1 MVERKSDG
9 ELLGLFPFT
18 VDRSYARIPIR
29 YLRVWKHFHCY
40 NCTPLIRRG
49 RAVEFYTTLFSWIDT
64 HAEGG
69 RFLRLAFH
77 PLGGQ
82 SDQLMYR
89 VCRSQLRSRQTQRT
103 FERAIVPRGS
113 DFDGLMQAAFSSKAR
128 RNLQRQG
135 RRLGALGHAQF
146 EKLPVDDQSIDA
158 FVALEA
164 AGWKGELPQ
173 GVTIAQDPAANA
185 FFRAT
190 MKGGAA
196 QDAVTCL
203 ALTLDR
209 RPVAMLFLLRVGDH
223 LSAFK
228 TSYEETLAAYSPGVQ
243 LFVEATRRML
253 GDSSIRVFD
262 SCARPGHP
270 VLDRLWSG
278 RLTVG
283 QINISASG
291 MVDKG
296 LLALAAQLER
306 FKRP

>member
-1 MVERKSDG
+1 MVERKRDR

-18 VDRSYARIPIR
+18 VDRSYARIPIH
-29 YLRVWKHFHCY
+29 YLRVWKHYHCY

-49 RAVEFYTTLFSWIDT
+49 RAVEFYTSLFSWIDT
-64 HAEGG
+64 RPQGA

-77 PLGGQ
+77 PLGRQ
-82 SDQLMYR
+82 ADQVMYR

-103 FERAIVPRGS
+103 FERAIVRRGT
-113 DFDGLMQAAFSSKAR
+113 DFDGLMQAAFSRKTR

-135 RRLGALGHAQF
+135 RRLAGLGHAQF
-146 EKLPVDDQSIDA
+146 EELPVDDQSIDT

-173 GVTIAQDPAANA
+173 GVTIAQNAADNA
-185 FFRAT
+185 FFSAA

-196 QDAVTCL
+196 QGAVSCL

-209 RPVAMLFLLRVGDH
+209 KPVAMLFLLRAGDH
-223 LSAFK
+223 VSAFK
-228 TSYEETLAAYSPGVQ
+228 TSYDETFAACSPGVQ

-253 GDSSIRVFD
+253 GDPSIRVFD
-262 SCARPGHP
+262 SCARPGHS
-270 VLDRLWSG
+270 VLDRLWPE

-283 QINISASG
+283 QINVSASG
-291 MVDKG
+291 IVDKG